1 MNHWYIAFHG
11 ESLHQLA
18 ENGDSG
24 HSTDTT
30 AVLEEISIGP
40 VRFALNSLSYQVT
53 TACAFFC
60 QDCSYLSR
68 LGVTK
73 EGYFEDNREEGE
85 LSTNL
90 YLLA

>member
-24 HSTDTT
+24 HSADTT

-40 VRFALNSLSYQVT
+40 VRFALNSRSYQAT
-53 TACAFFC
+53 TACVFFC
-60 QDCSYLSR
+60 QDYSYLSR
-68 LGVTK
+68 SGATK
-73 EGYFEDNREEGE
+73 DGCFEDDREEGE
-85 LSTNL
+85 LSANI
-90 YLLA
+90 YLLS